1 MRRRDFLCILGG
13 SASAWPSIV
22 YAQQQTKVIGL
33 LDPGIPHLFDA
44 FKRRMSAL
52 GYIDGQNITYL
63 HLSAE
68 GKSNQ
73 IPALAA
79 QLVSKNVDLVVTAAT
94 LPTRSV
100 AATTSRIPIVFAAL
114 GDAVSTGL
122 IKNLSRPG
130 GNLTGLS
137 FLNEEISS
145 KRLELLRDLFP
156 RIQRIAV
163 FDDPNTVR
171 TFFEATQAAAAGLGV
186 QLKLLQVSKTDDFE
200 PAFQSAVSSQAE
212 AINVLASAFFNA
224 NRKRLIDLPQSIAYQ
239 RCTRPANTCGTAAW
253 FLTAPISLICLNAQR
268 FTRTRF

>member
-1 MRRRDFLCILGG
+1 M
-13 SASAWPSIV
+13 
-22 YAQQQTKVIGL
+22 
-33 LDPGIPHLFDA
+33 
-44 FKRRMSAL
+44 
-52 GYIDGQNITYL
+52 
-63 HLSAE
+63 
-68 GKSNQ
+68 
-73 IPALAA
+73 
-79 QLVSKNVDLVVTAAT
+79 TAAT

-186 QLKLLQVSKTDDFE
+186 QLQNCCKYQKQMILNLPFKVRL
-200 PAFQSAVSSQAE
+200 AVK
-212 AINVLASAFFNA
+212 
-224 NRKRLIDLPQSIAYQ
+224 RKQL
-239 RCTRPANTCGTAAW
+239 TC
-253 FLTAPISLICLNAQR
+253 
-268 FTRTRF
+268 